1 VKKNYIDLSNYI
13 LKIHSYLRDLS
24 TIGLYKDQEGFIQRT
39 HILIK
44 IIFYIGSIII
54 IFLST
59 KLVSY
64 ITLLVAV
71 MLIYL
76 FSKVPSHSFLI
87 KILFILAPLFIL
99 LSTPY
104 LLLGREIYAFNIS
117 IDIDRVIIVAKF
129 MLRTLY
135 LITNTVLLLSTVSI
149 TEIHDILSKFHY
161 TNKLSF
167 LVLMI
172 YRDLHRYLR
181 KIIDRLIALKLRV
194 YSSSIREVWSKQ
206 ISLLSRS
213 LVRDLETAYLVNL
226 AILARERSLAIN
238 YFSESSV
245 KHYYYSIN
253 SNSSISLRKSIF
265 HISHKLCVNDY
276 ILMIL
281 MLLLWTSI
289 LFIERLSY
297 A

>member
-1 VKKNYIDLSNYI
+1 MVKKNYIDLSNYI

-24 TIGLYKDQEGFIQRT
+24 TIGLYKDQKGFIQRT
-39 HILIK
+39 HTFTK
-44 IIFYIGSIII
+44 IIFYIGSIVL

-59 KLVSY
+59 KMVSY

-76 FSKVPSHSFLI
+76 FSKIPSHSFLI
-87 KILFILAPLFIL
+87 KILFILTPLLIL

-129 MLRTLY
+129 ILRTLY
-135 LITNTVLLLSTVSI
+135 LITNTALLLSTVSI
-149 TEIHDILSKFHY
+149 TEIHAILSRFNY

-172 YRDLHRYLR
+172 YRDLHQYLR

-194 YSSSIREVWSKQ
+194 YSSSIREIWSKQ

-213 LVRDLETAYLVNL
+213 LVRDLEAAYLTNI
-226 AILARERSLAIN
+226 AILAREKNLAIN
-238 YFSESSV
+238 YFSESGV

-253 SNSSISLRKSIF
+253 SSLSISLKKSI
-265 HISHKLCVNDY
+265 SHRLCVNDY

-281 MLLLWTSI
+281 MLLLWASI
-289 LFIERLSY
+289 LFIERLLY
-297 A
+297 V